1 MPEIGHTL
9 RPSGHRACQSAGK
22 RLCMGCMTIKK
33 RKYWSGVLA
42 MLGVALVAT
51 AVFAKENWIFG
62 LGLGIVSL
70 IVGAKLDKGDE

>member
-1 MPEIGHTL
+1 
-9 RPSGHRACQSAGK
+9 
-22 RLCMGCMTIKK
+22 MTIKK

-51 AVFAKENWIFG
+51 AVFAKDNWIFG